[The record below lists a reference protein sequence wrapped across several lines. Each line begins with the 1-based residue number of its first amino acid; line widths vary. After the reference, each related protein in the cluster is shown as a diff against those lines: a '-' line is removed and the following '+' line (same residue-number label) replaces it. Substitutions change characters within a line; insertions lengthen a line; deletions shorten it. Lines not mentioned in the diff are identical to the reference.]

1 MRILIWLKYISFSFN
16 FKKINNNKNKT
27 INEITPNDP
36 KENDKDIS
44 TNNKNEIN

>member
-1 MRILIWLKYISFSFN
+1 MTKLTRSKSQKIIN
-16 FKKINNNKNKT
+16 KKNA